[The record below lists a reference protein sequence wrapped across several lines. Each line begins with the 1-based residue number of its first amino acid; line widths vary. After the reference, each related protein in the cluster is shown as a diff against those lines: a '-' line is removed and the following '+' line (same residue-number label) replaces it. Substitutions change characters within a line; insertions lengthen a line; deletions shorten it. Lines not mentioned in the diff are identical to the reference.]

1 MSPEELITA
10 VVAMC
15 MGSLL
20 LSVFIIAFALNLAYL
35 GRRYFYGIRD
45 LG

>member
-1 MSPEELITA
+1 MSEIITG
-10 VVAMC
+10 VLAMC
-15 MGSLL
+15 AGSLL
-20 LSVFIIAFALNLAYL
+20 LSVFIIAFAINLAYL

>member
-1 MSPEELITA
+1 MTVVNA
-10 VVAMC
+10 VLAMC
-15 MGSLL
+15 AGSLL
-20 LSVFIIAFALNLAYL
+20 LSVFIIAFAINIAYL